1 MQCFYISSDC
11 GLGLIMFSH
20 FIGATDIWQPVDA
33 GYGFLMKKLTAQ
45 AQNRWLEEDDIETG
59 IPNIDRWNEKKLSC
73 SERRILITEWVGNAV
88 DALNHSNY
96 DNFRWRCFEKT
107 GILITADGSEDE
119 KIQPEGLTDYKV
131 PPPLP
136 MPGPFEHPDIGAPE
150 PAIDPLDVVPEDE
163 LFSMSKEESIDLD
176 LEEESERLD
185 DVHDRIFD
193 DALVGK
199 KIRGHYETGWHIG
212 KIDHFNAKLKE
223 YAISF
228 DDGSSDYIKKE
239 DIDGSEIILIEEE
252 CSIWSGRRR
261 NKVDYKKMAN
271 M

>member
-1 MQCFYISSDC
+1 MF
-11 GLGLIMFSH
+11 MFSH

-33 GYGFLMKKLTAQ
+33 GYGFIMKKLTAQ
-45 AQNRWLEEDDIETG
+45 AQNRWLEEDNIETG
-59 IPNIDRWNEKKLSC
+59 IANIDLWLGNCEKKLTC
-73 SERRILITEWVGNAV
+73 SDRRILITEWVGNAV
-88 DALNHSNY
+88 DTLNHSNY

-136 MPGPFEHPDIGAPE
+136 MPGPLEHPDIIAPE
-150 PAIDPLDVVPEDE
+150 PALDPLDEVPEDE
-163 LFSMSKEESIDLD
+163 LFSMSNEEGLDLD
-176 LEEESERLD
+176 LEEETERID
-185 DVHDRIFD
+185 EVHDRIFD
-193 DALVGK
+193 DSLVGQ

-212 KIDHFNAKLKE
+212 KIDHFNVKLKE